1 MRNRLRLFGF
11 AEAASTPQ
19 APGPVILR
27 GMVETMSSRDTATL
41 RTLAGQLADLASRP
55 ENDELEAAWRAHNAL
70 QGDRPMLLCFP
81 EGAWPELVPE
91 AALVCESD
99 LAREWERS
107 LRMDLYTAEVL
118 RDDQPVP
125 RTFDIRWHVT
135 VGDYG
140 VPVTQH
146 RSEERGSFVYE
157 HPLRN
162 LPDDLERLHHR
173 PLSVDR
179 AETHRRVEQATQIFG
194 DIYPAR
200 IHGSYWWT
208 LGLTWEA
215 IKLIGLETLMLAPYD
230 QPESLH
236 ALLAWLRDEHLAF
249 VRWFENEGLLSDQNG
264 NDYVGSGGL
273 GFTTELPQDDRP
285 PDHNVRLMDRWGF
298 AEAQETVGM
307 SPTMFAEFI
316 LPYQRPLLELFGLN
330 CYGCCE
336 PVNERFDAILTI
348 PRLRRVS
355 ISPWADQEV
364 SAATLGRSYVYSRK
378 PNPAPVCVDFDE
390 DAIRREFRQTLSF
403 AGDLPLEIIMK
414 DTHTVQEEPWRLA
427 RWVEI
432 GREEISRA

>member
-1 MRNRLRLFGF
+1 
-11 AEAASTPQ
+11 
-19 APGPVILR
+19 
-27 GMVETMSSRDTATL
+27 
-41 RTLAGQLADLASRP
+41 
-55 ENDELEAAWRAHNAL
+55 
-70 QGDRPMLLCFP
+70 
-81 EGAWPELVPE
+81 
-91 AALVCESD
+91 
-99 LAREWERS
+99 
-107 LRMDLYTAEVL
+107 VL
-118 RDDQPVP
+118 KDDQPVP
-125 RTFDIRWHVT
+125 RTFDIRWEVS

-140 VPVTQH
+140 VPVTEH

-157 HPLRN
+157 HPLQN
-162 LPDDLERLHHR
+162 LPDDLARLHHR

-179 AETHRRVEQATQIFG
+179 EETHRRAELANEIFG

-236 ALLAWLRDEHLAF
+236 ALLAWLRDEHIAF
-249 VRWFENEGLLSDQNG
+249 VRWFEEEGLLSDQNG

-273 GFTTELPQDDRP
+273 GFTTELPTRDGPLDQD
-285 PDHNVRLMDRWGF
+285 VRLMDRWGF

-307 SPTMFAEFI
+307 SPAMFEEFI
-316 LPYQRPLLELFGLN
+316 LPYQVPLLELFGLN

-355 ISPWADQEV
+355 ISPWADQEA
-364 SAATLGRSYVYSRK
+364 SAERLGRSYVYSRK
-378 PNPAPVCVDFDE
+378 PNPAPVCVGFDE
-390 DAIRREFRQTLSF
+390 EAIRREFRDTLSV

-414 DTHTVQEEPWRLA
+414 DTHTVEGESWRLP

-432 GREEISRA
+432 GREEIARI